1 MAFLNCA
8 VVVDTSNE
16 KLTDR
21 NIVSERIFMLAR
33 PDLEEDLYKL
43 KDCQTG
49 EEILTKLFNLPAR
62 FIIHTVGPKY
72 KSTAQLLS
80 VPCTAAIETYF
91 SWQKKQSIG
100 SYVINSA
107 KQGDPLERMPHT

>member
-1 MAFLNCA
+1 
-8 VVVDTSNE
+8 
-16 KLTDR
+16 
-21 NIVSERIFMLAR
+21 MLAR

-43 KDCQTG
+43 KDCQTS

-62 FIIHTVGPKY
+62 FIIHTVGPEY
-72 KSTAQLLS
+72 KNTAQQLS

-91 SWQKKQSIG
+91 GWQKKKQSIE